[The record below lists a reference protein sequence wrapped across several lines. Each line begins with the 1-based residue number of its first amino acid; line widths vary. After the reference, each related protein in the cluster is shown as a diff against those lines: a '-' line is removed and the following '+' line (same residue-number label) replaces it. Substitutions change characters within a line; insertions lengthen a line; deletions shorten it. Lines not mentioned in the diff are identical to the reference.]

1 VRPAKALRLLA
12 TIAPLAVAATGCGGG
27 EPPPQR
33 GFEVGNAA
41 PELEGT
47 TAAGERFRLSAVD
60 APRLVLFYRGGY
72 CGLCR
77 LRLEALEEALPDY
90 RALGVEVIGV
100 SPEEPFDVAAT
111 ASATGVSFPLVSV
124 DESVVRRWGVRDG
137 AEGAGASPVATYL
150 VDRSGAIIY
159 AHQGAVAADRTTD
172 AALLTLLQQR
182 R

>member
-1 VRPAKALRLLA
+1 MRAGEALRLLA
-12 TIAPLAVAATGCGGG
+12 AIALLAAAATGCGGG
-27 EPPPQR
+27 EPDPPA

-47 TAAGERFRLSAVD
+47 TAAGERFRLSALR

-77 LRLEALEEALPDY
+77 LRLEALEASLPDY

-124 DESVVRRWGVRDG
+124 DESVVRRWGVRHG
-137 AEGAGASPVATYL
+137 AQGAGASPMATYL
-150 VDRSGAIIY
+150 VDEAGVIIF
-159 AHQGAVAADRTTD
+159 ADREVVAAGRATD